1 MTSGKQHWI
10 FYGTIIAVFI
20 MGRTAFAFDIE
31 PSVFERGFEEIKQE
45 YAALTYNADEF
56 YEAAEG
62 ENAWTAGDK
71 SHRQGHKSPAKAF
84 VLSLAVPGLGQY
96 YYGSRIKPFVFLG
109 AEVSTWVLHLR
120 WHGQADDMT
129 DEFQTLADNNWHE
142 QRYTYFLE
150 GAYNGIG
157 DDDSL
162 SGFTEI
168 GHHLPDTRVQQYY
181 EMIGKYDQFSWGWV
195 DAYLDNPGDTLYAPP
210 SEFIPPRVIGPSV
223 TPTSALRDR
232 YETMRNDAN
241 KRYDKANKMI
251 VVAIVNR
258 LISAFEAYFTTRSL
272 NHKSREHGSEFG
284 RVSVK
289 AQLKS
294 YSSLRDTPF
303 LKLSYRF

>member
-1 MTSGKQHWI
+1 M
-10 FYGTIIAVFI
+10 AAFI
-20 MGRTAFAFDIE
+20 MGCNAWAFDIE
-31 PSVFERGFEEIKQE
+31 PSVFDRGFEEIKQE
-45 YAALTYNADEF
+45 YPVLTYNADEF
-56 YEAAEG
+56 DEADKG

-109 AEVSTWVLHLR
+109 AEVGTWVLHLK

-142 QRYTYFLE
+142 QRYSDFLE
-150 GAYNGIG
+150 DEYGIG

-195 DAYLDNPGDTLYAPP
+195 DAYLNHPDSVLY
-210 SEFIPPRVIGPSV
+210 EFDPPRVTGPSV

-272 NHKSREHGSEFG
+272 NHKAREHDSEFG

>member
-1 MTSGKQHWI
+1 MTSGKQRWLS
-10 FYGTIIAVFI
+10 YGTIIAVFI
-20 MGRTAFAFDIE
+20 MGCKACAFDIE
-31 PSVFERGFEEIKQE
+31 SSVFDRGFEEIKQE
-45 YAALTYNADEF
+45 YPVLTYSVGEFDE
-56 YEAAEG
+56 AIEG
-62 ENAWTAGDK
+62 EEAWTAGDK
-71 SHRQGHKSPAKAF
+71 SHRQRYKSPAKAF

-96 YYGSRIKPFVFLG
+96 YYGSRVKPFVFLG
-109 AEVSTWVLHLR
+109 AEVGTWVLHLR

-129 DEFQTLADNNWHE
+129 DEFQTLADNNWLE
-142 QRYTYFLE
+142 QRYSDFLL
-150 GAYNGIG
+150 GVYGIG

-195 DAYLDNPGDTLYAPP
+195 DAYLDHPDSVLY
-210 SEFIPPRVIGPSV
+210 EFDPPRVTGPPK

-232 YETMRNDAN
+232 YETMRDDAN
-241 KRYDKANKMI
+241 KRYDRANKMI

-258 LISAFEAYFTTRSL
+258 LISAFEAYFVTRSL
-272 NHKSREHGSEFG
+272 NKKARANKSEFG
-284 RVSVK
+284 RISVK

-294 YSSLRDTPF
+294 YSSLHDTPF